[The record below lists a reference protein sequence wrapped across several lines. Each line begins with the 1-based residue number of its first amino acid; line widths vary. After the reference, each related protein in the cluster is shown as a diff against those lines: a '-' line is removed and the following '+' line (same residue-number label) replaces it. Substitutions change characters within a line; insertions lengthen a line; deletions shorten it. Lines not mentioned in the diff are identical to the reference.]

1 MHYPGTGD
9 FRRNLHSLR
18 SCLPADK
25 RWCKHARH
33 LGQTQFRTIFQWGNG
48 CSKARDF
55 ESFLHQENLTQNLL
69 GKQFSELYGF
79 FVFFFLQI
87 FGELH
92 RSFSNFCRFNPK
104 SIGKC
109 ILQLPK
115 LPTTQNLDM
124 CRHNISFLMT
134 NPNFHVPATCFFYG
148 LNAPW
153 HVLVIHV
160 LVIHQGIS
168 HMKPST
174 APQLKS

>member
-79 FVFFFLQI
+79 FVFFFSKYSENCIDRFPI
-87 FGELH
+87 FVGLIP
-92 RSFSNFCRFNPK
+92 SLLGNASYNF
-104 SIGKC
+104 
-109 ILQLPK
+109 
-115 LPTTQNLDM
+115 
-124 CRHNISFLMT
+124 
-134 NPNFHVPATCFFYG
+134 PNF
-148 LNAPW
+148 
-153 HVLVIHV
+153 
-160 LVIHQGIS
+160 
-168 HMKPST
+168 
-174 APQLKS
+174 PQLRIWTCVDIIFHF